1 MEDGYLRDS
10 RSHNMLCPIVGRR
23 FPAESCEMRCKYYG
37 QAVATT
43 HLPTTRCRGGGS
55 EVNTHLM
62 EISVDSEFIVGID
75 LGTTNSALA
84 YCQLASENSQIEV
97 VSVPQLV
104 NPNEVAER
112 TLLPSFLY
120 VPAELDFPAGSLQL
134 PWDNQPKFVIGELA
148 RKRGGENPSRL
159 VASAKSWLSH
169 AAVNRNAAI
178 LPWQAADEVTKVS
191 PVEAS
196 AQYLRYLRTVWEVQH
211 PDGSSALS
219 RQDVLLTVP
228 ASFDEEAREL
238 TLQAA
243 EQAGLDRVTLLEEPQ
258 AAFYAWL
265 RSQGD
270 GWRKRVK
277 VGDLLLVCDIG
288 GGTTDFSLI
297 TVTDEAGDL
306 ALKRVAVGEHI
317 LLGGDN
323 MDLALARMLQQKLE
337 GQGHRI
343 DSYQLQGL
351 WYQCRAA
358 KEYLFEHPK
367 AQKQDVTLLGKG
379 RKLVGGTIK
388 TELLREELERVVVE
402 GFFPQV
408 ASNETPMRRRRI
420 GFQELGLPYAADAA
434 VTKHL
439 ARFLSQQVQNSPEA
453 ANIRRGRTGL
463 ACPTHVLFNGG
474 VMKAPPLC
482 ARLVSVLNQWLT
494 EEGFDALGAAQVL
507 DAPDLEHAVAR
518 GAAYYGRARRGRG
531 VRIRSGASRTYY
543 IGIESAMPA
552 VPGMEAPMKALC
564 LVPFGMEEGTEA
576 VIPGREF
583 GLVVGEPVEFR
594 FLSSTVRKQDH
605 VGDLLDNWSEEIEE
619 LSPLEVTL
627 NLDGKQ
633 GTIMPVRLESHVT
646 EIGTLEVWCVS
657 RDGGQRWKLELNM
670 REKGEK

>member
-1 MEDGYLRDS
+1 
-10 RSHNMLCPIVGRR
+10 
-23 FPAESCEMRCKYYG
+23 
-37 QAVATT
+37 
-43 HLPTTRCRGGGS
+43 
-55 EVNTHLM
+55 M

-84 YCQLASENSQIEV
+84 YHQLASENSQIEV

-120 VPAELDFPAGSLQL
+120 VPGELDFPAGSLQL
-134 PWDNQPKFVIGELA
+134 PWNNQPKFVIGELA

-243 EQAGLDRVTLLEEPQ
+243 EQAGLERVTLLEEPQ

-265 RSQGD
+265 QSQGD
-270 GWRKRVK
+270 GWRKRIK
-277 VGDLLLVCDIG
+277 VGDLVLVCDVG

-297 TVTDEAGDL
+297 ALSEENGDL

-388 TELLREELERVVVE
+388 SELLRQELDRVLVE
-402 GFFPQV
+402 GFFPEV
-408 ASNETPMRRRRI
+408 ASNEMPIRPRRI

-434 VTKHL
+434 ITKHL
-439 ARFLSQQVQNSPEA
+439 ARFLLQQAQNSPEA

-474 VMKAPPLC
+474 VMKATAL
-482 ARLVSVLNQWLT
+482 RERVVNVLNRWLT
-494 EEGFDALGAAQVL
+494 EEGFDELGAAQVL

-518 GAAYYGRARRGRG
+518 GAAYYGKARRGHG

-552 VPGMEAPMKALC
+552 VPGMEAPLKALC
-564 LVPFGMEEGTEA
+564 VVPFGMEEGTEA
-576 VIPGREF
+576 KIPEREF
-583 GLVVGEPVEFR
+583 GLMVGEPAEFR
-594 FLSSTVRKQDH
+594 FLSSSMRKQDQ
-605 VGDLLDNWSEEIEE
+605 VGHLLEDWGEEIEE
-619 LSPLEVTL
+619 MSPLEVTL
-627 NLDGKQ
+627 
-633 GTIMPVRLESHVT
+633 
-646 EIGTLEVWCVS
+646 
-657 RDGGQRWKLELNM
+657 ELNGQ
-670 REKGEK
+670 E